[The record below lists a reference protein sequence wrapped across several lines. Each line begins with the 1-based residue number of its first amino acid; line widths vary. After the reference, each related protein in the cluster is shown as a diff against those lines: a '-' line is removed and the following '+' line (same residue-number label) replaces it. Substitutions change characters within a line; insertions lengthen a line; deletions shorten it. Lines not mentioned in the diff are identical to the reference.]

1 MTGADSDSQAVA
13 AGAFNEF
20 YSLIGIGVG
29 SILGVNL
36 NSVFNACQSAKLCLN
51 YNASFVCI
59 FNNTTSHFD
68 IFFKRMLATVNHNG
82 GEAAVDAGFADVK
95 IFAVVQMQADRQ
107 TGVFNCCFNQLHQ
120 VDVVSVFAGAG
131 TYLQNQRGFFL
142 LCCGNDTLDDFHV
155 VDVEGTNSIVAFV
168 SFLNISVDV
177 TKGICLFLLIQGS
190 LTATLSLH

>member
-1 MTGADSDSQAVA
+1 
-13 AGAFNEF
+13 
-20 YSLIGIGVG
+20 
-29 SILGVNL
+29 
-36 NSVFNACQSAKLCLN
+36 
-51 YNASFVCI
+51 
-59 FNNTTSHFD
+59 
-68 IFFKRMLATVNHNG
+68 MLAAVNHNG
-82 GEAAVDAGFADVK
+82 GEAAVDAGFADIK

-107 TGVFNCCFNQLHQ
+107 TGVFDCCFNQLHQ

-142 LCCGNDTLDDFHV
+142 LCCSNDTLDDFHV